1 MSATAKMMQL
11 LRETASI
18 TTTTSEVRTAATV
31 VKKINFRQNIVVD
44 WLRASKNSTVSTTI
58 VEVAFGNSS
67 TAVEAFSNSSTVVAA
82 FGTNFATVVA
92 TFGIN
97 FTAGNFKKIEDSV
110 ISRTITILSI
120 QHLVVAVKITVAV

>member
-67 TAVEAFSNSSTVVAA
+67 TAVEAFSNFTVVAA

-97 FTAGNFKKIEDSV
+97 FTAGNFKKIEDFV